1 MSEEMVRSTRMSHG
15 ARTDEGG
22 SQTASGKIIP
32 GSSSVHQENGWQFK
46 CQCATGVGSRG
57 NGGGEVEGV
66 KGRHTHTLTYVR
78 VHAKQ
83 GDLAFQQC

>member
-1 MSEEMVRSTRMSHG
+1 M
-15 ARTDEGG
+15 GG
-22 SQTASGKIIP
+22 NPNA
-32 GSSSVHQENGWQFK
+32 K
-46 CQCATGVGSRG
+46 CCYVTGVGSRG

-83 GDLAFQQC
+83 GDLAFQQY